1 MDLNELK
8 NAFKPLVEEAG
19 LTLYSV
25 EFVNEY
31 ERDILRVTV
40 DKMGPVDIDEV
51 SKATELINEYLD
63 KADPIKDPYS
73 LEVTSRGIEKE
84 FTLDEIEYYV
94 GEYIF
99 IKTVNQE
106 LYGDLMNIGG
116 ATILIKDRK
125 NKKIKINMNDVVLL
139 RTAVKF

>member
-1 MDLNELK
+1 MDINELK
-8 NAFKPLVEEAG
+8 KAFEPLVKEAG

-25 EFVNEY
+25 EFINEY
-31 ERDILRVTV
+31 EKDILRVTV

-51 SKATELINEYLD
+51 SKASELINEYLD
-63 KADPIKDPYS
+63 KVDPIKDPYS

-84 FTLDEIEYYV
+84 FALEEIDYYI

-106 LYGDLMNIGG
+106 LYGDLISANG

>member
-19 LTLYSV
+19 LTLYSL
-25 EFVNEY
+25 EFVNEHD
-31 ERDILRVTV
+31 RDILRVTV
-40 DKMGPVDIDEV
+40 DKNGPVDIDEV

-63 KADPIKDPYS
+63 KVDPIKDPYS

-84 FTLDEIEYYV
+84 FTLDEVEYYV

-99 IKTVNQE
+99 VKTINQE
-106 LYGDLMNIGG
+106 LYGDLLSING
-116 ATILIKDRK
+116 ATLVLKDRK

-139 RTAVKF
+139 RTAIKF

>member
-19 LTLYSV
+19 LTLYSL

-31 ERDILRVTV
+31 DRDILRVTV
-40 DKMGPVDIDEV
+40 DKNGPVDIDEV

-63 KADPIKDPYS
+63 EVDPIKDPYS

-84 FTLDEIEYYV
+84 FTLDEVEYYV

-99 IKTVNQE
+99 VKTINQE
-106 LYGDLMNIGG
+106 LYGDLLSVNG
-116 ATILIKDRK
+116 ATLVLKDRK

-139 RTAVKF
+139 RTAIKF

>member
-1 MDLNELK
+1 MDINELK
-8 NAFKPLVEEAG
+8 KAFEPLVKEAG

-25 EFVNEY
+25 EFINEY
-31 ERDILRVTV
+31 EKDILRVTV

-51 SKATELINEYLD
+51 SKASELINEYLD
-63 KADPIKDPYS
+63 KVDPIKDPYS

-84 FTLDEIEYYV
+84 FTLEEIDYYI
-94 GEYIF
+94 GEHIF

-106 LYGDLMNIGG
+106 LYGDLISASG

>member
-1 MDLNELK
+1 MDINELK
-8 NAFKPLVEEAG
+8 KAFEPLVKEAG

-25 EFVNEY
+25 EFTNEY
-31 ERDILRVTV
+31 EKDILRVTV

-51 SKATELINEYLD
+51 SKASELINEYLD
-63 KADPIKDPYS
+63 KVDPIKDPYS

-84 FTLDEIEYYV
+84 FTLEEIDYYI

-106 LYGDLMNIGG
+106 LYGDLISANG

>member
-1 MDLNELK
+1 
-8 NAFKPLVEEAG
+8 
-19 LTLYSV
+19 
-25 EFVNEY
+25 
-31 ERDILRVTV
+31 
-40 DKMGPVDIDEV
+40 MGPVDIDEV

-63 KADPIKDPYS
+63 KVDPIKDPYS

-106 LYGDLMNIGG
+106 LYGDLMNISG

>member
-1 MDLNELK
+1 MDINELK
-8 NAFKPLVEEAG
+8 KGFEPLVKEAG

-25 EFVNEY
+25 EFINEY
-31 ERDILRVTV
+31 EKDILRVTV

-51 SKATELINEYLD
+51 SKASELINEYLD
-63 KADPIKDPYS
+63 KVDPIKDPYS

-84 FTLDEIEYYV
+84 FTLDEIDYYI

-106 LYGDLMNIGG
+106 LYGDLISANG